1 MGGSES
7 KLGCSCNT
15 ISATV
20 QLCNCAANRV
30 PWGRYQSGGNWNRWS
45 TNRATSKQVC
55 SSGTTRRAGP
65 SWRTASGSNKQVLGR
80 PDTGSGS
87 NSGSMRSNLGHGS
100 MRSKLGPTSG
110 SNKHWRMSS
119 ATGSSSSCSEPSKTS
134 RRVVEV
140 ITLSSSESEAEDL
153 EIIAARLKKAKGT
166 RKYTETTRRIV
177 QSNRSKNPDDDSSKQ
192 ECMCSRPRIPFTKL
206 GSIRAMQKH

>member
-1 MGGSES
+1 
-7 KLGCSCNT
+7 
-15 ISATV
+15 
-20 QLCNCAANRV
+20 
-30 PWGRYQSGGNWNRWS
+30 
-45 TNRATSKQVC
+45 
-55 SSGTTRRAGP
+55 
-65 SWRTASGSNKQVLGR
+65 
-80 PDTGSGS
+80 
-87 NSGSMRSNLGHGS
+87 

-153 EIIAARLKKAKGT
+153 EIIAARLRKAKGT

-177 QSNRSKNPDDDSSKQ
+177 QSNRSKNLDDDSSKR
-192 ECMCSRPRIPFTKL
+192 ECMCSRPRVPFTKL
-206 GSIRAMQKH
+206 GSIKINCKIILTNSKKLMLSVSSSMVFSVLSMRVSTLFDNLTIQLPQQDESQQELCL